1 MRNALVFLG
10 SAILA
15 LSMSGVSAQP
25 SSSAAAQ
32 SRSVNPYVYM
42 TDAAGDKVLLSTTFW
57 GNDEAYDD
65 RALHRFFAVMSD
77 LEKRGFR
84 KNDQASIDWNKKS
97 AHARCAIYLET
108 IVPGGKKVET
118 GTRVWCDDS
127 GLGEFTVS
135 PSDDPKHIE
144 TVMKRFDLHFA
155 GAKRNAG
162 K

>member
-32 SRSVNPYVYM
+32 ARSVNPYVYM

-77 LEKRGFR
+77 LEKRGFK
-84 KNDQASIDWNKKS
+84 KNDQASIDWNKKENVI
-97 AHARCAIYLET
+97 RCAIYLESRQAGR
-108 IVPGGKKVET
+108 GGKT
-118 GTRVWCDDS
+118 GTRVWCEGS

-135 PSDDPKHIE
+135 PSDEPKHVDI
-144 TVMKRFDLHFA
+144 VMKRFETQYA
-155 GAKRNAG
+155 GAKRNLG